1 LIFKKFICD
10 DLATKM
16 FVNLMNFGIV
26 TPKFNIAT
34 NVHPVVSFFKI
45 NLADKL
51 SQDLINRF
59 LQNFYR
65 MVDI

>member
-1 LIFKKFICD
+1 
-10 DLATKM
+10 M

-26 TPKFNIAT
+26 TPEFNIAT